1 MKKHIIAVAGTGY
14 VGLSIA
20 VLLAQHN
27 KVLAVDIIKEK
38 VNLINKRVSPIKDNE
53 ISDYLKNRKLD
64 LTATLD
70 AEKAYAAADFIV
82 VATPTNYDEKLNRFD
97 TSAIENVLDIVFK
110 VNNHAYIII
119 KSTVPVGYT
128 KSLEDK
134 YKSKRFIFSPEF
146 LRETKALFDSLYPS
160 RVVIGCNKN
169 EKNLYLQALNL
180 LISLF
185 KVLLKK
191 IFLCLSQIIVRLK
204 QLNFFLIH
212 I

>member
-97 TSAIENVLDIVFK
+97 TSAIENVLDIFLK
-110 VNNHAYIII
+110 SIIM
-119 KSTVPVGYT
+119 
-128 KSLEDK
+128 
-134 YKSKRFIFSPEF
+134 
-146 LRETKALFDSLYPS
+146 
-160 RVVIGCNKN
+160 
-169 EKNLYLQALNL
+169 
-180 LISLF
+180 
-185 KVLLKK
+185 
-191 IFLCLSQIIVRLK
+191 
-204 QLNFFLIH
+204 H